1 MSWFQTKRRQ
11 IYIGYKEKVFYSND
25 GQAGTGCPV
34 LGDTHGQVGLNSK
47 QPDLD
52 IDVPVHCK

>member
-1 MSWFQTKRRQ
+1 MSNGFKPDRMSWFQTKRRE

-47 QPDLD
+47 
-52 IDVPVHCK
+52 